1 MGERHDVRRCK
12 ITVRYAIMKNQ
23 IINCKKD
30 FPIFNNNNITYLDTA
45 STSQKPQA
53 VIDSILDYYQNYN
66 SNVHRALYPWAERA
80 TSVYESVRE
89 KIANHI
95 NAKKE
100 SIIFT
105 KGTTES
111 INFISQSWG
120 CENITNKN
128 NIVITQMEHHSN
140 IIPWQILS
148 QKSGAEL
155 RYIPISDSGELIL
168 DNINDIIDD
177 NTKIVSVIHQ
187 SNVFGTIN
195 PIDVIIKFAQ
205 KKGSLVH

>member
-1 MGERHDVRRCK
+1 
-12 ITVRYAIMKNQ
+12 MKNQ

-100 SIIFT
+100 SIIWYYR
-105 KGTTES
+105 
-111 INFISQSWG
+111 INQF
-120 CENITNKN
+120 
-128 NIVITQMEHHSN
+128 
-140 IIPWQILS
+140 
-148 QKSGAEL
+148 
-155 RYIPISDSGELIL
+155 Y
-168 DNINDIIDD
+168 
-177 NTKIVSVIHQ
+177 
-187 SNVFGTIN
+187 
-195 PIDVIIKFAQ
+195 
-205 KKGSLVH
+205 